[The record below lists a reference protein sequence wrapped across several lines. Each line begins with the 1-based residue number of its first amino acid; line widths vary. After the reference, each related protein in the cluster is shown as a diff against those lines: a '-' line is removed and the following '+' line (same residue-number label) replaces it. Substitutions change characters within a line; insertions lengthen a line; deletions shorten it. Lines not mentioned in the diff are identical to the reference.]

1 MEPLQGLFIYS
12 KKIFLQENYNMTGNE
27 KQVFKDYSKQG
38 KDRKWRERKLKN
50 IELAG
55 RLEKLGYRSFERVYQ
70 CAEVLKFIEQQDGT
84 KKLYQSYFCKNK
96 LCPICNWRRSMKYAY
111 QAELVVNEAMKHY
124 PKGRFLFLT
133 LTIKNVSGKD
143 LNKTLSKMTEGFNRL
158 FKYKKVDKNV
168 LGYLRATEVTYSTEH
183 EDYHP
188 HLHVLLMVKPNYF
201 SGRGDNYLTQEEWTK
216 LWAKA
221 MKLDYTPVVDIR
233 TVKAHK
239 RKNLKSAIIET
250 AKYPVKPFDVD
261 TEDVTLF
268 SEMVKER
275 ITEDLTNGLHRK
287 RQIGFG
293 KLFKEIKAELALD
306 DVEEGNL
313 VQTGAEEMTESTGRE
328 IVAFWNWDRKNYFV
342 R

>member
-1 MEPLQGLFIYS
+1 MQGLFYIF
-12 KKIFLQENYNMTGNE
+12 KKFLQENYNMTDNK
-27 KQVFKDYSKQG
+27 KQVFKDYSRQG

-55 RLEKLGYRSFERVYQ
+55 RLERLGYRSFERVYQ

-111 QAELVVNEAMKHY
+111 QAELVVNEAMKRY

-133 LTIKNVSGKD
+133 LTIKNVSGQE
-143 LNKTLSKMTEGFNRL
+143 LNKSISEMGRAFNRL
-158 FKYKKVDKNV
+158 MKYKKVDKNI
-168 LGYLRATEVTYSTEH
+168 LGYLRATEVTYSAEH
-183 EDYHP
+183 DNYHP
-188 HLHVLLMVKPNYF
+188 HLHVLLFVKSSYFTGNNTNYI
-201 SGRGDNYLTQEEWTK
+201 SQVEWTN
-216 LWAKA
+216 LWSKA
-221 MKLDYTPVVDIR
+221 MKLDYTPVVDVR

-261 TEDVTLF
+261 TKDVTLF
-268 SEMVKER
+268 SEFKKDK
-275 ITEDLTNGLHRK
+275 ITDDLSQGLHRK

-293 KLFKEIKAELALD
+293 KLFKEIKAELELD

-313 VQTGAEEMTESTGRE
+313 VQTGTEDNAGSTGRE
-328 IVAFWNWDRKNYFV
+328 IVAFWNWERKNYFLK
-342 R
+342 